1 MILDDTTLAIV
12 AVASSMV
19 LVLIAAAM
27 GFEFSRRQRNFP
39 AAAAL
44 EGIETRLEKRS
55 EELADVET
63 ILAQKRGD
71 MTRQQAAENE
81 VARLEERI
89 AELRAQYA
97 AMDDQRREIDAMV
110 REGEAAAIELAERQR
125 DLADIEA
132 RAAASQ
138 EEARQAE
145 DRARSAAE
153 LEARL
158 PEIQARLEAVR
169 SELAALEREA
179 EGLRA
184 LKAEAEQ
191 LARDRDERER
201 EIERL
206 EALERELQSG
216 LASLRC
222 RGEEA
227 ERRVEALGGEVT
239 QLAAERAALGRDLD
253 GVREAL
259 KAAQR
264 EEQETRAVL
273 AASKAQSEVA
283 GAPQDR
289 LEDLRVP
296 LADLAALRQPS
307 DDRIDEERALDRL
320 REHVAAAGLRYP
332 ERTLKAFHTAMK
344 VNETSQLAVLA
355 GISGTGK
362 SQLPRVYAQAMGM
375 GFLLVPVQ
383 PRWDSPQDL
392 MGFYN
397 YVEGRYRATDL
408 ARALWAMDGQGGDE
422 TLRDRM
428 LVVLL
433 DEMNLARVEYYFADF
448 LSRLENRPPPGE
460 AGADART
467 RAEIVLDVPTVEG
480 GAAPRIYPG
489 HNVLF
494 AGTMNEDEST
504 QSLSDKVLDRA
515 NLLRFAPPARFE
527 EARPGRAMEAVAPL
541 SHGQWLAWRRD
552 VPREG
557 WHRTEE
563 VVDTMAAVM
572 SKLGRPFGYRLRR
585 AILAYAANYPGE
597 VLTALSDQVEMRL
610 LPKAR
615 GVDVDEEGREGLDEM
630 VALARNGLADEPLA
644 EAIERSIERS
654 REAGGRFAWQGIARG

>member
-1 MILDDTTLAIV
+1 MIPDDTTLAVV
-12 AVASSMV
+12 AVAASMV
-19 LVLIAAAM
+19 LVVIAVAM
-27 GFEFSRRQRNFP
+27 AMEFSRRQRNFP

-44 EGIETRLEKRS
+44 EGIETRLEKRHG
-55 EELADVET
+55 ELADVENV
-63 ILAQKRGD
+63 LAQKRGE

-81 VARLEERI
+81 VVRLEERI
-89 AELRAQYA
+89 AELRAQHA
-97 AMDDQRREIDAMV
+97 GMDEQRREIERMV
-110 REGEAAAIELAERQR
+110 REGEAAAIELADRMR
-125 DLADIEA
+125 DLSEVESKAATAQAEA
-132 RAAASQ
+132 RRA
-138 EEARQAE
+138 EE
-145 DRARSAAE
+145 RARSAAE
-153 LEARL
+153 LEAQL
-158 PEIQARLEAVR
+158 PDIRTRVDAAWSDLATLEA
-169 SELAALEREA
+169 EA
-179 EGLRA
+179 DGLRA
-184 LKAEAEQ
+184 LKAEAER
-191 LARDRDERER
+191 LIHAKDERRR

-206 EALERELQSG
+206 EALEQRLQADV
-216 LASLRC
+216 ASL
-222 RGEEA
+222 GA
-227 ERRVEALGGEVT
+227 RRVEALGGEVA

-253 GVREAL
+253 GVRAALEATR
-259 KAAQR
+259 R
-264 EEQETRAVL
+264 EEREARAVI
-273 AASKAQSEVA
+273 AASKAQIGA
-283 GAPQDR
+283 PGAPQDR

-296 LADLAALRQPS
+296 LSDLAALRRPS
-307 DDRIDEERALDRL
+307 DERMDEERALDRL

-332 ERTLKAFHTAMK
+332 DRTLKAFHTALK

-362 SQLPRVYAQAMGM
+362 SQLPRVYAQALGM

-422 TLRDRM
+422 TLGDRM

-460 AGADART
+460 TGPDRRT
-467 RAEIVLDVPTVEG
+467 RAEIVLDVPTDTG

-527 EARPGRAMEAVAPL
+527 EARPTRTMEAERPL
-541 SHGQWLAWRRD
+541 SFERWLAWRRD
-552 VPREG
+552 VPLEG
-557 WHRTEE
+557 WHRAEE
-563 VVDTMAAVM
+563 VMGTMTDVM
-572 SKLGRPFGYRLRR
+572 AKLGRPFGYRLRR
-585 AILAYAANYPGE
+585 AMLAYVASYPGE

-615 GVDVDEEGREGLDEM
+615 GIDVDDGGRAGLDAM
-630 VALARNGLADEPLA
+630 VALARDRLEDEPLA
-644 EAIERSIERS
+644 EAIEQSIERS
-654 REAGGRFAWQGIARG
+654 RESGGRFAWQGIVRG